1 MNRTNLSVILILGI
15 FLSKGCSKAPGVD
28 SISFE
33 INQKLNPG
41 INIGN
46 ALEAPNEGDWGV
58 IIEDEFFP
66 LIKSAGFNSVR
77 LPISW
82 STNSDVNP
90 PYAISTDFMNRVRH
104 VVDTALDNDLLVVV
118 NVQHFQEI
126 YTEPVKNKPRLLAFW
141 RQIGLVF
148 KDYPPELLF
157 EPLNEPHFNLT
168 PELWNEWIPELID
181 SIRGTNPNRTLV
193 IGTADWGGIWKM
205 KQLTLPAEERN
216 LILAIHYY
224 EPFRFTHQGAEW
236 EKESNDWLGRT
247 WTKTADQMKEL
258 NKHFKMI
265 RKFADSLGV
274 PVYIGEYGC
283 YHRAPEESRLIWTKT
298 VSEQCEKFGYSRAYW
313 EFCSGFGIYDTS
325 AKQWREPLR
334 TAVVGSK

>member
-126 YTEPVKNKPRLLAFW
+126 Y
-141 RQIGLVF
+141 
-148 KDYPPELLF
+148 
-157 EPLNEPHFNLT
+157 
-168 PELWNEWIPELID
+168 
-181 SIRGTNPNRTLV
+181 
-193 IGTADWGGIWKM
+193 
-205 KQLTLPAEERN
+205 
-216 LILAIHYY
+216 
-224 EPFRFTHQGAEW
+224 
-236 EKESNDWLGRT
+236 
-247 WTKTADQMKEL
+247 
-258 NKHFKMI
+258 
-265 RKFADSLGV
+265 
-274 PVYIGEYGC
+274 
-283 YHRAPEESRLIWTKT
+283 
-298 VSEQCEKFGYSRAYW
+298 
-313 EFCSGFGIYDTS
+313 
-325 AKQWREPLR
+325 
-334 TAVVGSK
+334 